1 MDDFSFAE
9 SINIG
14 KLLSEDQNHVMPS
27 NNSKVVQLLNST
39 KEYAD
44 LHMMKLNYAKTDLLV
59 FNPCRTIDLQPDIEI
74 EGHKLEVVEE
84 KKILGIILRSDLKW
98 SSNTKNMVQKG
109 YKRLWIIRRLQNL
122 GADEGVLVDI
132 FKKQVRSIL
141 EFGAPV
147 WHSGLTAKE
156 SEDIERVQ
164 KSFCHILLGS
174 QYNSYKFALYKL
186 NLNSLVQRRKKLC
199 LRFALKAEKH
209 EKFKHWFKPTVK
221 TRCTRLKQP
230 KYVPVVANHA
240 RMENSPLCYLTKLLN
255 DHYS

>member
-1 MDDFSFAE
+1 M
-9 SINIG
+9 
-14 KLLSEDQNHVMPS
+14 
-27 NNSKVVQLLNST
+27 
-39 KEYAD
+39 
-44 LHMMKLNYAKTDLLV
+44 
-59 FNPCRTIDLQPDIEI
+59 
-74 EGHKLEVVEE
+74 EE

-156 SEDIERVQ
+156 SEVIERVQ
-164 KSFCHILLGS
+164 KSFCHILLGRE
-174 QYNSYKFALYKL
+174 YKSYKFALYKL

-209 EKFKHWFKPTVK
+209 EKFKHWFKTTVK

-255 DHYS
+255 DHYN